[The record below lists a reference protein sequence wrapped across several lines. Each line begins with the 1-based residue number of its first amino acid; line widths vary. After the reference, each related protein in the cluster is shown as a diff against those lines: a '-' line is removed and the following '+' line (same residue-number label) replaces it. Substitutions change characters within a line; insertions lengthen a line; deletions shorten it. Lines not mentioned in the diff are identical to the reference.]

1 MVVFCSLSALSRA
14 TADGAREDECARAR
28 ARASR
33 ATMTPPPPPT
43 PMTPTRAIFFDLD
56 DTLVDTASADARAYE
71 AARRTLATTRADARR
86 ADDVDDD
93 ARSREDDAT
102 RAVERYK
109 RAMVTRTPW
118 DETRREHVWQ
128 TRERMWV
135 EATGD
140 ADADGAR
147 GGRAA
152 ARANVI
158 FRDVRLETL
167 KIREGVREGIG
178 RLRSRGICVGIITN
192 GHEIVQREKLA
203 ACGAYACVDGKNIL
217 VGGEEVLAG
226 RGEKPCASIFR
237 EACARVGVG
246 PGEAVHVGD
255 SWRADVR
262 GALDAGLRAA
272 WISAGRST
280 PDDGHDAER
289 LRVFTTIDAFFD
301 HVESA
306 IGEEDAWCRFEE

>member
-140 ADADGAR
+140 VDADGAR

-167 KIREGVREGIG
+167 KIRERVREGIA

-255 SWRADVR
+255 SWRADAR

>member
-1 MVVFCSLSALSRA
+1 M
-14 TADGAREDECARAR
+14 
-28 ARASR
+28 
-33 ATMTPPPPPT
+33 
-43 PMTPTRAIFFDLD
+43 
-56 DTLVDTASADARAYE
+56 DTASADARAYE
-71 AARRTLATTRADARR
+71 AARRTLATTRDDAR
-86 ADDVDDD
+86 DDDETDDD
-93 ARSREDDAT
+93 ARSREDAAT

-118 DETRREHVWQ
+118 DETRREHVWK
-128 TRERMWV
+128 TRERMWA

-140 ADADGAR
+140 DAR

-167 KIREGVREGIG
+167 KIRERVREGIA
-178 RLRSRGICVGIITN
+178 RLRSRGIGVGIITN

-255 SWRADVR
+255 SWRADAR

-306 IGEEDAWCRFEE
+306 TGEEDAWCRFEERRGDDAETRRRRGVA